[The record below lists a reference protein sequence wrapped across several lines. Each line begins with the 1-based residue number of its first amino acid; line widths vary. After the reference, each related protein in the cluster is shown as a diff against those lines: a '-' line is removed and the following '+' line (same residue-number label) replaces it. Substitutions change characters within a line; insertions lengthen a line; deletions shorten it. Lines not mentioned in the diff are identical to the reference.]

1 MVLRSRPARF
11 APLGAACLLLV
22 TAACGAAPSGSDG
35 PKSGTLKMAF
45 SYATTSQNPFQ
56 EMAFGA
62 KAGAEDAGNVD
73 LAENAPPG
81 INGPA
86 QVSQFQSAI
95 RTAPDGI
102 ALQTL
107 TPDLFVRP
115 LKQAADAG
123 VPVVSVDTVPPAGS
137 AVGLYVGNSNTDLG
151 RRLGTEMLAHIP
163 PGTTGEV
170 VLGNDIPG
178 LALLEQRLAG
188 MKAVLQEQRPELTI
202 SGPFNSGSEPAA
214 NFNAWNDLVKA
225 HPNAIAYLGAGAS
238 DAVSLAL
245 IQKNSGRR
253 FLVGSCDPDP
263 QALLGVKEGYV
274 AALAS
279 PEHWLKGYVATRLL
293 AEHAK
298 SGKPLE
304 QGWWNTGSLIV
315 NAANIDEIMARQVD
329 ESTRKAW
336 FAAEAAKQV
345 ADPKP
350 HLRPLTE
357 AN

>member
-1 MVLRSRPARF
+1 MVFSRSARL
-11 APLGAACLLLV
+11 ALACCCAVALV
-22 TAACGAAPSGSDG
+22 ACASPSTGGGG
-35 PKSGTLKMAF
+35 PKNGPLNLAF

-62 KAGAEDAGNVD
+62 KAAAADAGQVN
-73 LAENAPPG
+73 LADNAPSG
-81 INGPA
+81 INGPM

-95 RTAPDGI
+95 RTSADGV

-123 VPVVSVDTVPPAGS
+123 VPVVAVDTVPPAGS
-137 AVGLYVGNSNTDLG
+137 GVGLYVGNSNTDLG
-151 RRLGTEMLAHIP
+151 RQLATELLKNIP
-163 PGTTGEV
+163 AGATGEV

-178 LALLEQRLAG
+178 LTLLEQRLAG
-188 MKAVLQEQRPELTI
+188 VQEVLQRERPGLTI
-202 SGPFNSGSEPAA
+202 SGPFDAGSEPST
-214 NFNAWNDLVKA
+214 NFTKWNDIVKA
-225 HPNAIAYLGAGAS
+225 HPNAVAYIGAGAS

-245 IQKNSGRR
+245 IQKNTERK

-279 PEHWLKGYVATRLL
+279 PEHWLKGYVALRLL
-293 AEHAK
+293 ADRAR

-315 NAANIDEIMARQVD
+315 NSGNIDQIMARQVD
-329 ESTRKAW
+329 EASRKAW

-345 ADPKP
+345 ADPKA
-350 HLRPLTE
+350 HLRPLAE